1 MAPSK
6 TEKRKK
12 DSRGF
17 NGGEKKTSTSS
28 SSLCCVPKGN
38 FNRLE
43 REISLFRCR
52 KSCVFEAGDTGLEW
66 GGEGGLQQPALRSVW
81 LHAHRVLQQVRGLG
95 LTLPLQAGA
104 GQDMERETGKIYL

>member
-1 MAPSK
+1 MV
-6 TEKRKK
+6 EKR
-12 DSRGF
+12 
-17 NGGEKKTSTSS
+17 
-28 SSLCCVPKGN
+28 
-38 FNRLE
+38 RLQLHPPHYAVSQKVIITDLK
-43 REISLFRCR
+43 RKVSLFRCR

-104 GQDMERETGKIYL
+104 GQDLERETGKIYL